1 MTIDAEWTDTDLA
14 LLQSLDA
21 ADTPLA
27 MIARRLGRSEDAL
40 AAKLPEARA
49 RPQTLPIPHRDA
61 EGEATGPDEEGE
73 VPPPTGREADDLAA
87 WVHNDPKI

>member
-1 MTIDAEWTDTDLA
+1 MTADAAWTETDLA

-40 AAKLPEARA
+40 VAKLPEARA
-49 RPQTLPIPHRDA
+49 RRQTLPTPGR
-61 EGEATGPDEEGE
+61 EGTVNWNGPDEEGD
-73 VPPPTGREADDLAA
+73 VTPPTARDDDDPAA
-87 WVHNDPKI
+87 WVHSDPQR